1 MSLFTV
7 EQLELIR
14 RLRATGMKIE
24 QIVDAYR
31 QLDIFEGVSTSNNV
45 SVQKPE
51 SSKTHVAR
59 SAPSPQ
65 PPAQPTSST
74 DREPTPVSMQSA
86 QKKAKKRPASNSHQ
100 TPVASKMRLSDDRPS
115 VIDIESPPPAMASS
129 LINEDTSHLNVGD
142 ITPRTDAARRFV
154 AATTYLRSI
163 PVDKIKGQQYKQF
176 SDFEFE
182 GLHIPEKLVELVKA
196 CNDKLRIEISDYF
209 YTNNLKQG
217 DIANLTG
224 LSPSSISRVL
234 NPNTKESVTMINIFI
249 VFACYLDCIS
259 YPDLLEAYNSI
270 KDGKQSSHRAHK
282 SHKKFKTVDEVRNRL
297 DNAAKKF
304 EKHPI
309 LLAPLN
315 TYFKETPTPDWSRA
329 EEIAKSCNN
338 ILDDLANRGKIKK
351 KKSF

>member
-1 MSLFTV
+1 
-7 EQLELIR
+7 
-14 RLRATGMKIE
+14 
-24 QIVDAYR
+24 
-31 QLDIFEGVSTSNNV
+31 
-45 SVQKPE
+45 
-51 SSKTHVAR
+51 
-59 SAPSPQ
+59 
-65 PPAQPTSST
+65 
-74 DREPTPVSMQSA
+74 MQSA

-338 ILDDLANRGKIKK
+338 ILDDLANRGLSSSSYEAITPLDIYRLFEKTNQIRKEQFALDPEGKIHEFDDNYIQLVIKHYVILRY
-351 KKSF
+351 FI